1 VISSTSEIHSEL
13 ERVLASRWLRESHQ
27 LCALLRHVVEAA
39 VEGNTDG
46 LKEYS
51 LGLEVFRRSPDYDP
65 RNDAIVRVQASLLR
79 KRLAAYYENEGADS
93 AVMITLPR
101 GGYVPE
107 FITRQRPVVEP
118 IEIPRPPHTSVE
130 TDRAPKWRVFAVG
143 LMVGALVV
151 VAAVLSWS
159 RWSPTVTV
167 ECPELWAAFLEPG
180 VETVASFGVPLFFS
194 GGSGLYIRDTQ
205 VNRLSDARERI
216 DQAAQS
222 LGRGFVPQED
232 VYTGVGDAIGTHY
245 VARWL
250 ERKGV
255 HASVTNSNYLG
266 PSDVEGKN
274 LVVVASARFQ
284 TLLQQMDL
292 PREITFNPRGAAGGF
307 ELKRPLEGEAPF
319 YSPKSSDTGVSVS
332 YALVSLWPGSQADR
346 RILYLSGI
354 ETWSTQ
360 GAAHF
365 VLDSHQMDELHRR
378 MQADP
383 EDGPLGRKSPY
394 FQVLLRV
401 EGKKNIVRTASY
413 VTHRYLPND
422 QLAGTG
428 RP

>member
-1 VISSTSEIHSEL
+1 VISSISEIQSEL

-27 LCALLRHVVEAA
+27 LCALLRHVVEAT

-51 LGLEVFRRSPDYDP
+51 LGLQVFRRSPDYDP

-79 KRLAAYYENEGADS
+79 KRLAAYYENEGADA

-107 FITRQRPVVEP
+107 FVARERPAIDMVAMPAPRQL
-118 IEIPRPPHTSVE
+118 TA
-130 TDRAPKWRVFAVG
+130 APQFPAWRIFAAG
-143 LMVGALVV
+143 LALGAV
-151 VAAVLSWS
+151 VAVAIVLNWPRGS
-159 RWSPTVTV
+159 TVGRV
-167 ECPELWAAFLEPG
+167 ECPEVWGSFLEPG
-180 VETVASFGVPLFFS
+180 VETVTSFGVPLFFS

-205 VNRLSDARERI
+205 VNRLSDGRERI

-250 ERKGV
+250 ERRGAQTSI
-255 HASVTNSNYLG
+255 ASSNHLG
-266 PSDVEGKN
+266 PSDVDGKN

-284 TLLQQMDL
+284 TLLQQMEL
-292 PREITFNPRGAAGGF
+292 PREITFNPNGSSGGF

-319 YSPKSSDTGVSVS
+319 YSPRGSDTGVSIS
-332 YALVSLWPGSQADR
+332 YALVSLWPGAQPDR

-365 VLDSHQMDELHRR
+365 VLDSSQMRDLHQRL
-378 MQADP
+378 QADP

-401 EGKKNIVRTASY
+401 EGKKNVVRTASY
-413 VTHRYLPND
+413 LTHRYLRET
-422 QLAGTG
+422 QLAGT